1 MSIRSKGEKMQEI
14 KKDLQRIVDYLYEDE
29 FTHYIEENKPDDH
42 IFLAVNNVEKYLN
55 LKQRRDNE

>member
-1 MSIRSKGEKMQEI
+1 MQEI